1 MHMTDKI
8 VVLSTCASRAE
19 AAGIARGLVE
29 KRLAACVSIVKEVQS
44 VYRWKDAD
52 GKEAIEEAEEFLL
65 IIKSKREK
73 LPQLKTQLAQMH
85 SYEVPEIV
93 ALPIVD
99 GSDAYLSWIDR
110 ELAEE
115 PAE

>member
-1 MHMTDKI
+1 M
-8 VVLSTCASRAE
+8 V
-19 AAGIARGLVE
+19 
-29 KRLAACVSIVKEVQS
+29 
-44 VYRWKDAD
+44 
-52 GKEAIEEAEEFLL
+52 
-65 IIKSKREK
+65 IKSKREK
-73 LPQLKTQLAQMH
+73 LPQLKTQLARMH

-99 GSDAYLSWIDR
+99 GSDAYLCWMDR